1 VVHFIGSYPG
11 IIHFIVVYY
20 NTKIDILQ

>member
-1 VVHFIGSYPG
+1 VVHFIGSYLG